1 MCNFECIAKMRDIFE
16 EKLIF
21 CGKEFRTSS
30 NKNYSYV
37 AINLTF
43 SPFVAKKKNRS
54 FYDSLRIRRKL
65 RWCTMPYSSSSRRST
80 SFWEKSL
87 TEATWDGPEFLEAV
101 RLLTVPGRWI
111 AIAVGAGWHRSNMA
125 IKFPGY
131 SEK

>member
-21 CGKEFRTSS
+21 CGKEFQTSS

-43 SPFVAKKKNRS
+43 FPFVAKKKNRS

-65 RWCTMPYSSSSRRST
+65 R
-80 SFWEKSL
+80 
-87 TEATWDGPEFLEAV
+87 
-101 RLLTVPGRWI
+101 
-111 AIAVGAGWHRSNMA
+111 
-125 IKFPGY
+125 
-131 SEK
+131 